1 MTGKKINTKININKD
16 DSSLNDFLSLWSEFG
31 VRPNKVFIHGDF
43 SEEILEILKK
53 YQTANNFREI
63 AFQADSDVIN
73 DKTLIKI
80 SDTIFVSLVVVD
92 REVDTQIQDLVI
104 YYKSEDDLKNVE
116 ELVDI
121 FKENLLIQDE
131 IRLGNFH
138 IASLS
143 QSGLEVKNIPQKNI
157 REDIEDLYSKKTW
170 KSTNKIIKR
179 LRKGETGLV
188 IFWGE
193 RGCGKSNFIDYLTS
207 VVDRDVIFLPNT
219 MTDLATNSPDFRKI
233 LTKFHKPIV
242 VIDDCEIVFSEFFTK
257 SNLMC
262 NNLIQ
267 LVDSVVP
274 VEELTVITLFNSK
287 DEDDI
292 DHNLLESNALI
303 DLVEF
308 TRLDKEEANELAKTL
323 KIKSKFTGETKLV
336 DVFKANYFETKEK
349 VGF

>member
-1 MTGKKINTKININKD
+1 MPSKKINTKININKD
-16 DSSLNDFLSLWSEFG
+16 DSTLNDFLSLWNEFG
-31 VRPNKVFIHGDF
+31 ARPNKVFLHGDF
-43 SEEILEILKK
+43 SEEILETLKK
-53 YQTANNFREI
+53 YQIVNNFREI
-63 AFQADSDVIN
+63 AFQPDSDVIN

-80 SDTIFVSLVVVD
+80 SDTIFISFVIVD
-92 REVDTQIQDLVI
+92 REVEPLIQDLVI
-104 YYKSEDDLKNVE
+104 YYKSEDDQKAVE
-116 ELVDI
+116 ELVNI
-121 FKENLLIQDE
+121 FEENLLIQDE
-131 IRLGNFH
+131 IQSGNFH
-138 IASLS
+138 IASLT
-143 QSGLEVKNIPQKNI
+143 QSGIEIKSITQKIP

-179 LRKGETGLV
+179 LQKGESGLV

-193 RGCGKSNFIDYLTS
+193 RGCGKSNFIKYLTS
-207 VVDRDVIFLPNT
+207 VVERDVIFVPNT
-219 MTDLATNSPDFRKI
+219 MTDLTANSPDFRKI

-267 LVDSVVP
+267 LVDSVAP
-274 VEELTVITLFNSK
+274 VEELTVITLFNTKS
-287 DEDDI
+287 EDDI
-292 DHNLLESNALI
+292 DHNLLESNVLI

-323 KIKSKFTGETKLV
+323 KIKSKFIGETKLV
-336 DVFKANYFETKEK
+336 DVFKGNFFETKEK